1 MKWVMM
7 LLVGVRVR
15 MVVNLIQVLVKH
27 GVIVHLA
34 PNGRASQDVFLSVV
48 LGECGLAAETMWN
61 IIISENVSKVC
72 CISRHKVYQGRRKM
86 YVVQVHK

>member
-15 MVVNLIQVLVKH
+15 MVVNLVQVLVKH

-34 PNGRASQDVFLSVV
+34 PDGGASQDVFLSVV
-48 LGECGLAAETMWN
+48 LGECGLAAETM
-61 IIISENVSKVC
+61 
-72 CISRHKVYQGRRKM
+72 
-86 YVVQVHK
+86 